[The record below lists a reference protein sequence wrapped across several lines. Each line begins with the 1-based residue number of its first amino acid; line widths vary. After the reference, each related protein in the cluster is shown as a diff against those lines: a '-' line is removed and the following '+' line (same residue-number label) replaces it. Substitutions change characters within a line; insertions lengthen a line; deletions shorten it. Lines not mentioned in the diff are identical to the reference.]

1 QRLERL
7 ASIAESYE
15 DVCERILALEGVR
28 KETSL
33 QSSGHR
39 IEMLQALLGAAKALF
54 LTGDVS
60 GAEDCCSRALAVG
73 VLSSKSL
80 AAAVQAG
87 GRTVSASTL
96 EVWLLRSK
104 MQLRRGDSVAARA
117 GALEAR
123 ALARAMSDEVQLE
136 ASTNLALRCE
146 AALRGGGPG
155 PDGRGLP
162 MSPDEAFFV
171 EAGNFAAKQSLAA
184 EDPQGSDETGNEAKQ
199 QEALGEKATSSSEVR
214 GFELGAMD

>member
-1 QRLERL
+1 MPLDYERFNRMVVDDSASEDEGVDPDVKLPGTDVGLLKAFIAVHEQRLDVDRQLRKAMRGTADVFECLPSLDQQRLERL

-123 ALARAMSDEVQLE
+123 ALARAMSD
-136 ASTNLALRCE
+136 
-146 AALRGGGPG
+146 
-155 PDGRGLP
+155 
-162 MSPDEAFFV
+162 
-171 EAGNFAAKQSLAA
+171 
-184 EDPQGSDETGNEAKQ
+184 
-199 QEALGEKATSSSEVR
+199 
-214 GFELGAMD
+214 